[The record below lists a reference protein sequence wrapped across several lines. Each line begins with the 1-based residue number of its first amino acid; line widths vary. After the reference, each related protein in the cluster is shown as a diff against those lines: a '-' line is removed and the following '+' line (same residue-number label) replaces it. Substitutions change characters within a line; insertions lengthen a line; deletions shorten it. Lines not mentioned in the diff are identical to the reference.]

1 MKGVAVL
8 TATVVAGSLVLASVA
23 MAQMQTPPKSPS
35 PAQVAPG
42 AAAPGAMEKQL
53 QGQIKSVDP
62 SGKTLTLADG
72 TEFTIP
78 STVKVLR
85 TELQPGANVKVAYE
99 EQGGAKIIKHLEVL
113 R

>member
-1 MKGVAVL
+1 L
-8 TATVVAGSLVLASVA
+8 TATVVAGSLVWASGA
-23 MAQMQTPPKSPS
+23 MAQMQTPPL
-35 PAQVAPG
+35 QVAPG
-42 AAAPGAMEKQL
+42 GAAPRAVEKQIE
-53 QGQIKSVDP
+53 GQIKSVDP

-78 STVKVLR
+78 GTVKVLR